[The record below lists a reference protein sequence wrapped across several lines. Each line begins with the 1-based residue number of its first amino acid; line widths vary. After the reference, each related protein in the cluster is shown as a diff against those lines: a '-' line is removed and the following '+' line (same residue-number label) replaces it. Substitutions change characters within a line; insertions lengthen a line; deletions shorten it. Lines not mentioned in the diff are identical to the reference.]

1 MSCWIGDIRL
11 GMGGRLRFAGVVAL
25 RVVFLRR
32 CFWDALWVS
41 GGRGFFGEG
50 RKGGGGDGLLGLS
63 VASLGV
69 EGTGPRIPRL
79 SGRT

>member
-1 MSCWIGDIRL
+1 
-11 GMGGRLRFAGVVAL
+11 MGGRLRFAGVVAL

-50 RKGGGGDGLLGLS
+50 RKGGGGDGFLGLF
-63 VASLGV
+63 VTSLGV